1 MYYYYEAFDKGG
13 NLLKGTIESPSEEQ
27 ARDLINSRGITP
39 LLLRAAG
46 PEKEFERKRSRR
58 QFGRASEKMLA
69 RFSRDLSVLLKAG
82 IAADA
87 ALQTTSAAAES
98 GHMKRLSDHILAD
111 LKAGSTLS
119 AALQGTGV
127 FRADCLSLIQ
137 AAESSA
143 DYGSALQ
150 ELADLLDQRVAV
162 RSRIQAALAYPA
174 LLIVLACVS
183 LWTVLGLLIPA
194 VTPIFLENGL
204 PLPGI
209 VAAMD
214 AAREYAFAAVSV
226 MIVALLA
233 VALGVALARRNPDTC
248 AMLDRSYLLIPI
260 VGRISELRD
269 AGRFTRTLATLIRS
283 GVAPLQALEAASP
296 TVANMHKRRQL
307 ASAIAEVRS
316 GLGIGA
322 AMVRNS
328 ALPTVAQQMI
338 LVGEESGRLEEML
351 MRAAMVLE
359 AQERARTQ
367 RILSILAP
375 GLTILIAAMVGGI
388 ILSVVGAILSINE
401 LALQ

>member
-1 MYYYYEAFDKGG
+1 M
-13 NLLKGTIESPSEEQ
+13 
-27 ARDLINSRGITP
+27 
-39 LLLRAAG
+39 
-46 PEKEFERKRSRR
+46 
-58 QFGRASEKMLA
+58 
-69 RFSRDLSVLLKAG
+69 
-82 IAADA
+82 
-87 ALQTTSAAAES
+87 
-98 GHMKRLSDHILAD
+98 
-111 LKAGSTLS
+111 
-119 AALQGTGV
+119 
-127 FRADCLSLIQ
+127 
-137 AAESSA
+137 
-143 DYGSALQ
+143 Q

-226 MIVALLA
+226 MIVASLA

-316 GLGIGA
+316 GLSIGA